1 MTQDLETVQRIPLDA
16 LHAAD
21 DNVRHDLGDVTE
33 LAASI
38 ESVGILE
45 PLLVSP
51 NAEGYVVVAG
61 ARRLAAARV
70 GG

>member
-1 MTQDLETVQRIPLDA
+1 MAEDLETVQRIPLGD

-21 DNVRHDLGDVTE
+21 DNIRRDVGNVSE

-38 ESVGILE
+38 QSVGILE

-51 NAEGYVVVAG
+51 NA
-61 ARRLAAARV
+61 